1 MYHEPLRHRPGCR
14 ANERRRWR
22 ARASKWL
29 LVLGCVWVSF
39 IILLIPSVDRL
50 ILSFVPRSPS
60 SELLVALLVLSL
72 VFSGRPK

>member
-1 MYHEPLRHRPGCR
+1 
-14 ANERRRWR
+14 
-22 ARASKWL
+22 
-29 LVLGCVWVSF
+29 VWVSF

-60 SELLVALLVLSL
+60 SELVVALLVLSL